1 MAKPVTIRILGD
13 ASGLTKALGVA
24 ESGLGKLG
32 GAVAGVGKVAGAAI
46 VGAGVVA
53 AGGFVK
59 GFSDAMDREALRAV
73 VGDDVLGV
81 AADVYRNA
89 WGGSL
94 EEVSM
99 MVADAQ
105 RTFGEDADLTYIT
118 EGAYAIS
125 QKLGLDT
132 QEILNTAGVA
142 IADFGGDG
150 AQVMDLFA
158 AKLGGMSQMA
168 AEEALAA
175 TQEYGTVFDGL
186 GFSLSNTLGV
196 MGSFGE
202 KGTIGV
208 DKVSDAFKELTIR
221 GSDMSEGTGKAYAAL
236 GLDQEKLTRMLLAG
250 GEDAFSAMQMISSG
264 LEGMEDPIA
273 QSQHALALF
282 GAPLEDLG
290 ATQIPEFFETL
301 NAGMGT
307 WEDTRGAAGALGE
320 ELGDNLKTKLEG
332 LKRQG
337 LDKLAEV
344 VEKRVLPA
352 VSKLTDYVIENF
364 PKWREAIMPV
374 IDAVIEGVR
383 MFADVLKGGEGDDSF
398 ISKYAEYLRDIV
410 WPLIVDVKDWI
421 VDNWPTISAVFS
433 AVFGFIVEE
442 VLPRV
447 IEAIR
452 FVAEVIGVVVG
463 YIVEHWPEISAV
475 IQTVIDF
482 VVDEVLPRIVSAFEW
497 IQEAVQV
504 FIDAFQRFWAAWGDT
519 ITESLTKAWDAIK
532 GIVSGA
538 LDYLKGVF
546 DFWKELFT
554 GDWGAMWD
562 AIVDQVS
569 GLWTLLKG
577 AFLLG
582 WEAVKLSFK
591 MVWESIKIMATAA
604 FGKIVDGI
612 KALPGLM
619 LDGLKA
625 GGQLLLD
632 AGSWMGDKIMEGLV
646 AALKFVGQTLWDMLP
661 GPVQWGLEHGASAVG
676 GVLDFFNP
684 FGGGDDGGDPEY
696 TMDDFANPDSPAYTM
711 MGGGGYDY
719 RPQARGGGTNNITVN
734 TSTNATPS
742 EITDAVVWG
751 LQVSGVN

>member
-13 ASGLTKALGVA
+13 ASGLNKALGSA
-24 ESGLGKLG
+24 GGTLGKFAKNAAFASA
-32 GAVAGVGKVAGAAI
+32 AVAGAVGAGLFKLGQESEKMTAAI
-46 VGAGVVA
+46 VQGTGAVGEQLAALESSALQVMGNVPDAGETVATALADVNTRLGLTGDELEALTETSLDFARLTGQDVTEAVNGVADVMGVWSMEAGEAEEVMGDLLRISQASGVPVDELTAALSKQGGTLSALGLNAEEATEFLADLGKAGVPIRKAGAGVEYFTDQMLA
-53 AGGFVK
+53 AGKDPRAEWEKLQEEIQGAT
-59 GFSDAMDREALRAV
+59 SDLEAQRIATEALGPAGLAM
-73 VGDDVLGV
+73 VGPM
-81 AADVYRNA
+81 R
-89 WGGSL
+89 
-94 EEVSM
+94 
-99 MVADAQ
+99 
-105 RTFGEDADLTYIT
+105 
-118 EGAYAIS
+118 EG
-125 QKLGLDT
+125 QL
-132 QEILNTAGVA
+132 
-142 IADFGGDG
+142 
-150 AQVMDLFA
+150 
-158 AKLGGMSQMA
+158 
-168 AEEALAA
+168 
-175 TQEYGTVFDGL
+175 
-186 GFSLSNTLGV
+186 
-196 MGSFGE
+196 
-202 KGTIGV
+202 
-208 DKVSDAFKELTIR
+208 
-221 GSDMSEGTGKAYAAL
+221 
-236 GLDQEKLTRMLLAG
+236 
-250 GEDAFSAMQMISSG
+250 
-264 LEGMEDPIA
+264 
-273 QSQHALALF
+273 
-282 GAPLEDLG
+282 
-290 ATQIPEFFETL
+290 
-301 NAGMGT
+301 
-307 WEDTRGAAGALGE
+307 
-320 ELGDNLKTKLEG
+320 ELGDLAADSTGVIQAQISASATLGEKFAEVSNKMKSALIPVANVLM
-332 LKRQG
+332 
-337 LDKLAEV
+337 DKLAVALSV
-344 VEKRVLPA
+344 V
-352 VSKLTDYVIENF
+352 TDYVLENF
-364 PKWREAIMPV
+364 PKWRDAIMPV
-374 IDAVIEGVR
+374 VDAVTDGVR
-383 MFADVLKGGEGDDSF
+383 MFADVLKGGAGDDSF
-398 ISKYAEYLRDIV
+398 ISKFAEYLRDIV

-504 FIDAFQRFWAAWGDT
+504 FIDAFQRFWSAWGDT

-546 DFWKELFT
+546 DFWKALFT

-591 MVWESIKIMATAA
+591 MVWESIKIMASAA

-619 LDGLKA
+619 WEGLKA

-676 GVLDFFNP
+676 GVVDFFNP
-684 FGGGDDGGDPEY
+684 FGGGDDEPEY
-696 TMDDFANPDSPAYTM
+696 TMADFGNPDSPAYTM

-719 RPQARGGGTNNITVN
+719 SPQARGGGTNNITVN
-734 TSTNATPS
+734 TSMNATPS